1 MNKFAKKKLFKHYN
15 KYFGDKPT
23 VMSTATNH
31 DDIEIV
37 VLLYAP
43 NDKYPFWKIATIGC
57 SEIEHKLKNKTV
69 YNEYVIFVN
78 KEENLETNISLRNW
92 YYDMLL
98 VPDGF
103 ARDTKKPVV
112 YGCDIVFE
120 DDESKEEMVGICL
133 LFPQIITEPK
143 FFVFNQNPLKQI
155 TIFQVMPITHFE
167 KEIIASDG
175 IKVCEKLFYPENDSK
190 SRPFAQQ
197 KRTFDKF

>member
-1 MNKFAKKKLFKHYN
+1 
-15 KYFGDKPT
+15 
-23 VMSTATNH
+23 MSTATNH

-57 SEIEHKLKNKTV
+57 SEIEHKLKSKTV

-103 ARDTKKPVV
+103 ARDLGNRRAAKTPPDKISRLCACRV
-112 YGCDIVFE
+112 GFHAQLLRLALLRLR
-120 DDESKEEMVGICL
+120 SKGNSPCNGIL
-133 LFPQIITEPK
+133 S
-143 FFVFNQNPLKQI
+143 V
-155 TIFQVMPITHFE
+155 
-167 KEIIASDG
+167 
-175 IKVCEKLFYPENDSK
+175 
-190 SRPFAQQ
+190 
-197 KRTFDKF
+197 